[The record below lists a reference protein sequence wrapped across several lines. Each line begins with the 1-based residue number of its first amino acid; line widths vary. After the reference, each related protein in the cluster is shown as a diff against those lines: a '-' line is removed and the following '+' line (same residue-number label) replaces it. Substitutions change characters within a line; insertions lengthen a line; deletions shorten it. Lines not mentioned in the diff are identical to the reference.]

1 MVRPRAG
8 QRVRGGIV
16 ALLAIVALALAA
28 PAAAQEPP
36 PSAADQYA
44 ELVPSADGPKA
55 PGAEE
60 TRTPLPPAGSDA
72 LEQAPPAIAAPLEE
86 VATSSRYGAPSSP
99 RPPVAQDRERAD
111 VPASVSVQA
120 ALRGTIKAAS
130 STDDRQLVG
139 TGVALLL
146 VTAGAVMLALR
157 RTRTTD

>member
-1 MVRPRAG
+1 
-8 QRVRGGIV
+8 VRGGIV
-16 ALLAIVALALAA
+16 ALLALVALALAA

-99 RPPVAQDRERAD
+99 RPPVAREREAE
-111 VPASVSVQA
+111 VPAGASVST
-120 ALRGTIKAAS
+120 ALRSTIEAAS